1 MRTEFDRDGFYDL
14 QRRDTQGVTRL
25 DQDSNISRRGF
36 ITGAAVGTA
45 GLAAG
50 GAGAAFAAGQGD
62 QFPHPKTPD
71 QAIRVLRQGNG
82 RYVRNE
88 LELRDFSPVGER
100 IASSQK
106 PFAAII
112 TCADSRISPSIVFDI
127 HLGNLFVSRIAGNT
141 VDTGTLGSTEYAV
154 AVLGAKVVVVLGH
167 SNCGAVKAALD
178 VANGKTSFPP
188 SKFGAIGSFV
198 DLIIPAVRSLPRN
211 RRTVP
216 NVTSNNARRQARQL
230 AAKGPIISAAVK
242 SGKIKVVPAV
252 YQIGS
257 GRVEFL

>member
-1 MRTEFDRDGFYDL
+1 M
-14 QRRDTQGVTRL
+14 
-25 DQDSNISRRGF
+25 DQESHLSRRGF
-36 ITGAAVGTA
+36 LAGAAAGTA

-50 GAGAAFAAGQGD
+50 GAGAALAATPGE

-71 QAIRVLRQGNG
+71 QALQILRQGNA
-82 RYVRNE
+82 RYMKNK

-106 PFAAII
+106 PFAAFI

-141 VDTGTLGSTEYAV
+141 VDQGTLGSTEYGI
-154 AVLGAKVVVVLGH
+154 AVLGVKVVVVLGH

-178 VANGKTSFPP
+178 VVNGKAKFPRN
-188 SKFGAIGSFV
+188 KFGAIGPVV
-198 DLIIPAVRSLPRN
+198 DLIVPAVRSLPAH

-216 NVTSNNARRQARQL
+216 NVTNNNARRQAREL
-230 AAKGPIISAAVK
+230 AAKGPIVSAAVK
-242 SGKIKVVPAV
+242 RGQIKVVPAV
-252 YQIGS
+252 YEIGS
-257 GRVEFL
+257 GRVNFL

>member
-1 MRTEFDRDGFYDL
+1 M
-14 QRRDTQGVTRL
+14 
-25 DQDSNISRRGF
+25 DQDSHLSRRGF
-36 ITGAAVGTA
+36 IAGAAAGTA
-45 GLAAG
+45 GFAAG
-50 GAGAAFAAGQGD
+50 GAGIAFADTPGQ
-62 QFPHPKTPD
+62 QFPHPKNPD
-71 QAIRVLRQGNG
+71 QAIQVLRQGNR
-82 RYVRNE
+82 RYVRNK

-141 VDTGTLGSTEYAV
+141 VDTGMLGSTEYAI
-154 AVLGAKVVVVLGH
+154 AVLGVKVVVVLGH

-178 VANGKTSFPP
+178 VANGKASFPRN
-188 SKFGAIGSFV
+188 KFGAIGPVV
-198 DLIIPAVRSLPRN
+198 DLILPAVRSLPRH

-216 NVTSNNARRQARQL
+216 NVTSNNARRQARDL
-230 AAKGPIISAAVK
+230 ARKGPIVSAAVK
-242 SGKIKVVPAV
+242 SGQIKVVPAV

-257 GRVEFL
+257 GRVNFI

>member
-1 MRTEFDRDGFYDL
+1 VINEGSSL
-14 QRRDTQGVTRL
+14 
-25 DQDSNISRRGF
+25 SRRGF
-36 ITGAAVGTA
+36 IASAAAGTA
-45 GLAAG
+45 GLTVGG
-50 GAGAAFAAGQGD
+50 GAAAIAASNPGEE
-62 QFPHPKTPD
+62 FPHPKTPD
-71 QAIRVLRQGNG
+71 QAIRVLRQGNQ
-82 RYVRNE
+82 RYVNNK
-88 LELRDFSPVGER
+88 LELHDFSPVGER

-106 PFAAII
+106 PFAAFI
-112 TCADSRISPSIVFDI
+112 TCADSRISPSLVFDI

-141 VDTGTLGSTEYAV
+141 VDIGTLGSTEYAV
-154 AVLGAKVVVVLGH
+154 AVLGVRVVVVLGH
-167 SNCGAVKAALD
+167 TNCGAVKAALD

-188 SKFGAIGSFV
+188 KQFGAIGSFV

-242 SGKIKVVPAV
+242 KGQIKVVPAV

-257 GRVEFL
+257 GRVNFI